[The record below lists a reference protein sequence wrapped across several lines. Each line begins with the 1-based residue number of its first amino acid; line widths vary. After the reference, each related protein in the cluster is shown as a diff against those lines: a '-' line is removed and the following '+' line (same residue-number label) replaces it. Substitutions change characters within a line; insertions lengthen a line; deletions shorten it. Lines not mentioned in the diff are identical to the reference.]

1 MLLVELLE
9 NIAEINFLGDD
20 CMEILDLDTLLLH
33 RVTVTDS
40 NATVVERIVVNC
52 HAERSSDRI
61 LTTIS
66 LTD

>member
-9 NIAEINFLGDD
+9 DIAEIDFLRDD
-20 CMEILDLDTLLLH
+20 CMQIFDLDTLLLH

-40 NATVVERIVVNC
+40 DATVVKRIVVNC